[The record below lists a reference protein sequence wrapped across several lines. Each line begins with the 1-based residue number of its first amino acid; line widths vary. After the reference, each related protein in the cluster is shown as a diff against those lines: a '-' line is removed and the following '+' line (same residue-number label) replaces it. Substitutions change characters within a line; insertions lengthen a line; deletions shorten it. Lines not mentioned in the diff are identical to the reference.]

1 MRSLRPWWLAH
12 ASLLFHVL
20 DHWTEGLECAKPIAR
35 APILLERTIMF
46 EAGAYISYNL
56 SLSTDWGTRRM
67 VGAKDKS
74 KLGYRIFLAIVVL
87 VLGGSMLMY
96 LVPQSPVGSE
106 ISTDTLAKIGDE
118 SVSVQDVRQQLN
130 QIEQRN
136 PNMKPLESLYA
147 QQILKQLVFEK
158 EIEYEAK
165 RLGIAVSDQERADR
179 IRQYVP
185 TAFIGG
191 TFVGMDRY
199 STEVQA
205 RFQLTVPVF
214 EELIRQGL
222 LEEKFR
228 KLVTDGISVGPAE
241 LQDEF
246 RYKNEKL
253 KLDYA
258 LIKPEDLEGKI
269 SPDEAQI
276 RSAYEKNKSKY
287 QVPERRVVRYAVVD
301 INQIRQNLQVSDDM
315 LKQQYMANMQQY
327 QVPNRVHVQHILFM
341 TVGKT
346 TDAEVEEV
354 KKKAEDVLKQVKK
367 GGKFEDLAKKYSEDP
382 GSKDKGGDLNWITE
396 RQTVPEFEKTAFSL
410 SPGQVSDL
418 VKTQYGF
425 HIIKVLEKETAHTK
439 PFEEVKDSLRAPL
452 LLSQADKLASDTAD
466 KLSAAIRQSNKIPLD
481 DLAKQYHL
489 TVNETRAISA
499 TDPLLELANSQE
511 AKDAIFRLR
520 PGELSLPVRT
530 DRGYVVLSV
539 KSSQPAH
546 AGSLDEVRDRVIT
559 DLKREKSTDL
569 AKAKG
574 DELIKR
580 VKAGEKF
587 DATARA
593 LGLEPKTSDSIAR
606 DGSIPGAASGK
617 QLGAAFNLKTGDV
630 GAPLSLGQNW
640 MVYRVA
646 EKTEANLAD
655 FDKQKK
661 PLTEELL
668 QSKRNLA
675 FEAFRTALDNR
686 LKVEGKLKLMPEKL
700 KSFGTFG

>member
-1 MRSLRPWWLAH
+1 MA
-12 ASLLFHVL
+12 
-20 DHWTEGLECAKPIAR
+20 
-35 APILLERTIMF
+35 
-46 EAGAYISYNL
+46 
-56 SLSTDWGTRRM
+56 
-67 VGAKDKS
+67 GAKDKS
-74 KLGYRIFLAIVVL
+74 KLGYRILLGAVVL
-87 VLGGSMLMY
+87 VLGGSMLLY
-96 LVPQSPVGSE
+96 LVPQSPVSGE

-136 PNMKPLESLYA
+136 PNMKPLEALYA

-165 RLGIAVSDQERADR
+165 RLGIAVTDQERADR

-185 TAFIGG
+185 TAFNGG

-199 STEVQA
+199 SAEVQA

-246 RYKNEKL
+246 HYKNEKV

-258 LIKPEDLEGKI
+258 LIKPEDLEAKI
-269 SPDEAQI
+269 SPDEAEI
-276 RSAYEKNKSKY
+276 RSAYEKNMSKY
-287 QVPERRVVRYAVVD
+287 QVLERRVVRYTLVD
-301 INQIRQNLQVSDDM
+301 VNQMRQSVQVSDDM
-315 LKQQYMANMQQY
+315 LKQQYMANIQQY

-346 TDAEVEEV
+346 TDAEVEEI

-382 GSKDKGGDLNWITE
+382 GSKDKGGDLSWITQG
-396 RQTVPEFEKTAFSL
+396 QTVPEFEKTAFSL

-466 KLSAAIRQSNKIPLD
+466 KLSAAIRQSNKISLD

-489 TVNETRAISA
+489 TVNETRPISA

-520 PGELSLPVRT
+520 PEELSMPVRT

-539 KSSQPAH
+539 KSILPAH
-546 AGSLDEVRDRVIT
+546 QGSLDEVRNRVIT
-559 DLKREKSTDL
+559 DLKRENSTES
-569 AKAKG
+569 AKNKAE
-574 DELIKR
+574 ELTKR

-587 DATARA
+587 DTAARA
-593 LGLEPKTSDSIAR
+593 LGLEPKTSDALAR

-617 QLGAAFNLKTGDV
+617 QLGAAFNLRAGDV
-630 GAPLSLGQNW
+630 AAPLSLGQNW
-640 MVYRVA
+640 FVYRVA

-661 PLTEELL
+661 QLTEELL

-686 LKVEGKLKLMPEKL
+686 LKLEGKLKLMPEKL